1 MCYVTEEENFKYTQN
16 FANMLQN
23 HNRLPVHRM
32 SMLNQPPLLKNSQ
45 TVPHKVQQPFFNRPP
60 NVGARQ
66 IHTNPHGFNTF
77 QTPFPSQPLTLK
89 HRPVQQRFPTN
100 AQVFGTPKNVFKPS
114 GQRPQNLPEP
124 MSTTS
129 RNTFMR
135 RPQSSVQPMSTRS
148 ICPQFNNYSYQ
159 PHNSQ
164 NFISEELNFTH
175 NVDQQTEQL
184 NFPCLQQQNT
194 DYDYECLQNEQT
206 FTVYHAAQI
215 LTVT

>member
-1 MCYVTEEENFKYTQN
+1 
-16 FANMLQN
+16 MLVLVKSIQILTVLTHFRHHFRVN
-23 HNRLPVHRM
+23 PLRLDIDLFNKGFQQMPKF
-32 SMLNQPPLLKNSQ
+32 L
-45 TVPHKVQQPFFNRPP
+45 VPQK
-60 NVGARQ
+60 
-66 IHTNPHGFNTF
+66 T
-77 QTPFPSQPLTLK
+77 
-89 HRPVQQRFPTN
+89 
-100 AQVFGTPKNVFKPS
+100 S

-184 NFPCLQQQNT
+184 NSPCLQQQNT

-215 LTVT
+215 LAVT